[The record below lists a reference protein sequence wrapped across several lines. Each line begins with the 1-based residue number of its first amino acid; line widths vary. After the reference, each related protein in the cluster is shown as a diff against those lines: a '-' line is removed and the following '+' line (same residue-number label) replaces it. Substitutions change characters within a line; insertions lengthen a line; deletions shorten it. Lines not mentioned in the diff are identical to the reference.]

1 MNNEIGITLS
11 KKAIIGIVS
20 LLISFVSLPPIGI
33 NHFSSIRNKTV
44 LEKVAEQ
51 EAELLEQM
59 SGQEKVMSDLL
70 IEQKEKVN
78 NLILDVVELKVL
90 IREINRNLYD
100 INAKVSELDGMMK
113 NN

>member
-1 MNNEIGITLS
+1 
-11 KKAIIGIVS
+11 
-20 LLISFVSLPPIGI
+20 
-33 NHFSSIRNKTV
+33 
-44 LEKVAEQ
+44 
-51 EAELLEQM
+51 
-59 SGQEKVMSDLL
+59 MSDLL